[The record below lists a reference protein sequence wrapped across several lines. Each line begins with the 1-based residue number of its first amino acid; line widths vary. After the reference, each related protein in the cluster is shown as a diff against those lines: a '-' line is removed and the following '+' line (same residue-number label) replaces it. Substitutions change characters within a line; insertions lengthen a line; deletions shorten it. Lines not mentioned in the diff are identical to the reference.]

1 MEFFRSGGRIIK
13 TKLTAKEKQA
23 MEAEILRQLA
33 EYTRK
38 YQVEIEAIFL
48 RHQRTK
54 HGFGAKRLR
63 EDFDDFGNELDALI
77 KRFELGQE
85 DKAWLATY
93 SLEEEGFDV
102 EQWHREK
109 YPNEGNL
116 A

>member
-1 MEFFRSGGRIIK
+1 MEFIRSGGVIFK
-13 TKLTAKEKQA
+13 VKLNAKEKKA
-23 MEAEILRQLA
+23 LNDEILRQLA

-38 YQVEIEAIFL
+38 YQVEIESIFL
-48 RHQRTK
+48 RHQRSK

-63 EDFDDFGNELDALI
+63 QDFDDFGNDLDEMI
-77 KRFELGQE
+77 KRFELGHE

-93 SLEEEGFDV
+93 SLKEEGFDV

-109 YPNEGNL
+109 YPNEGNF